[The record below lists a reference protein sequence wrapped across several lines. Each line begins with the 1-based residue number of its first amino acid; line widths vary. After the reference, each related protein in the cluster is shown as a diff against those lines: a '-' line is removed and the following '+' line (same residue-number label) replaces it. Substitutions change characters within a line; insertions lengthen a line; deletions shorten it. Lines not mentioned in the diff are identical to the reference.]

1 MRHIGSHFTELNPI
15 ITMSKSTNDFDFEL
29 DLIFSG
35 QKNPVEAFG
44 QIGKMYERL
53 LSIDQQILYN
63 ILPSAKLEY
72 DLIELEYSSIK
83 SKVNQILK
91 SIPDD
96 ILKDILNPAKLFGH
110 ILVYVKKRLIKATE
124 NNEVQSVKSLQK
136 ITNDINKEIK
146 KLPTTTIILEVNNYF
161 VLNAINELCLEGRKL
176 KKDEYYDYKSKAG
189 NARIGNSSSVNMA
202 KLLYELGGQTL
213 EQQRIETLKV
223 KTLDLLSDKAS
234 WKLIRQGKQ
243 IEVKILHKEWLDD
256 YHNRKIVIQPND
268 YLKLDLKITYTSN
281 SNNLKPVVS
290 YEALHVLEVI
300 PPDQIEGTNQHI
312 LFDT

>member
-1 MRHIGSHFTELNPI
+1 
-15 ITMSKSTNDFDFEL
+15 MSKSTKDFDFEL

-44 QIGKMYERL
+44 QIAKMYERL

-63 ILPSAKLEY
+63 ILPSANLEY
-72 DLIELEYSSIK
+72 ELIDLEYSSIK

-91 SIPDD
+91 SIPDEV
-96 ILKDILNPAKLFGH
+96 LKDILNPKKLFGH
-110 ILVYVKKRLIKATE
+110 LLVYIKNRLIKATE
-124 NNEVQSVKSLQK
+124 TNEVQSVESLQK

-146 KLPTTTIILEVNNYF
+146 KLPTTTFIILEVNNYL
-161 VLNAINELCLEGRKL
+161 VLNAINELSIEARKL
-176 KKDEYYDYKSKAG
+176 KKDEYFEYKSKAG
-189 NARIGNSSSVNMA
+189 SARIGNGSSVNMA

-243 IEVKILHKEWLDD
+243 IEVKILHKEWLED

-268 YLKLDLKITYTSN
+268 YLKVDLKITYTTN
-281 SNNLKPVVS
+281 TNTLKPIVT
-290 YEALHVLEVI
+290 YEALQILEVI
-300 PPDQIEGTNQHI
+300 PPDKMEGTNQNN
-312 LFDT
+312 LFNA

>member
-1 MRHIGSHFTELNPI
+1 
-15 ITMSKSTNDFDFEL
+15 
-29 DLIFSG
+29 
-35 QKNPVEAFG
+35 
-44 QIGKMYERL
+44 MYEKL

-72 DLIELEYSSIK
+72 ELIDLEYSSIK

-96 ILKDILNPAKLFGH
+96 VLKDILNPGKLFGH
-110 ILVYVKKRLIKATE
+110 LLVFIKKRLIKATE
-124 NNEVQSVKSLQK
+124 TNEVQSVESLQK
-136 ITNDINKEIK
+136 VTNDINNEIR
-146 KLPTTTIILEVNNYF
+146 KLPSTTIIVLEINNYI
-161 VLNAINELCLEGRKL
+161 VLNAINELSIEGRKL
-176 KKDEYYDYKSKAG
+176 KKEEYFEYKSKAG
-189 NARIGNSSSVNMA
+189 NARIGNASSVNMA

-256 YHNRKIVIQPND
+256 YHNRKIIIQPND
-268 YLKLDLKITYTSN
+268 YLKLDLKITYTTN
-281 SNNLKPVVS
+281 ANTLKPIVS
-290 YEALHVLEVI
+290 YEALKVLEVI
-300 PPDQIEGTNQHI
+300 PPDTIEGTNQNN
-312 LFDT
+312 LFDN

>member
-1 MRHIGSHFTELNPI
+1 
-15 ITMSKSTNDFDFEL
+15 MSKSTKDFDFEL

-44 QIGKMYERL
+44 QIAKMYENL

-72 DLIELEYSSIK
+72 ELIDLEYSSIK

-96 ILKDILNPAKLFGH
+96 VLKDILNPAKLFGH
-110 ILVYVKKRLIKATE
+110 LLVYIKKRLIKATE
-124 NNEVQSVKSLQK
+124 TNEVQSVESLQK
-136 ITNDINKEIK
+136 VTNDINNEVK
-146 KLPTTTIILEVNNYF
+146 KLPSTTIIVLEINNYF
-161 VLNAINELCLEGRKL
+161 VLNAINELATEGRKL
-176 KKDEYYDYKSKAG
+176 KKEEYFEYKSKAG
-189 NARIGNSSSVNMA
+189 NAKIGNASSVNMA
-202 KLLYELGGQTL
+202 KLVYELGGQTL

-243 IEVKILHKEWLDD
+243 IEVRILHKEWLDN
-256 YHNRKIVIQPND
+256 YHKRKIVIQPND
-268 YLKLDLKITYTSN
+268 YLKLDLKITYTTN
-281 SNNLKPVVS
+281 ANTLKPIVS
-290 YEALHVLEVI
+290 YEALKVLEVI
-300 PPDQIEGTNQHI
+300 SPDTIEATNQNN
-312 LFDT
+312 LFDN

>member
-1 MRHIGSHFTELNPI
+1 MAKENL
-15 ITMSKSTNDFDFEL
+15 DFDFEL

-44 QIGKMYERL
+44 QIAKMYEKL

-63 ILPSAKLEY
+63 IYPGAKLEY
-72 DLIELEYSSIK
+72 ELIDLEYSSIK

-96 ILKDILNPAKLFGH
+96 VLKDILNPAKLFGH
-110 ILVYVKKRLIKATE
+110 LLVYVKRRLIKATE
-124 NNEVQSVKSLQK
+124 TNEVQSIESLQK
-136 ITNDINKEIK
+136 VTTDINKEIK
-146 KLPTTTIILEVNNYF
+146 KLPVNNIIILEINNYF
-161 VLNAINELCLEGRKL
+161 VLNAINELGIEGRKL
-176 KKDEYYDYKSKAG
+176 KKDEYFEYKSKAG
-189 NARIGNSSSVNMA
+189 NARIGNNSSVNMA
-202 KLLYELGGQTL
+202 KLLYELGGQTV

-256 YHNRKIVIQPND
+256 YHSRKIIIQPND
-268 YLKLDLKITYTSN
+268 YLKVDLKITYTTN
-281 SNNLKPVVS
+281 PNTLKPIIT
-290 YEALHVLEVI
+290 YEALKVLEVI
-300 PPDQIEGTNQHI
+300 PPDNIEGNNQSN
-312 LFDT
+312 LFDE

>member
-1 MRHIGSHFTELNPI
+1 
-15 ITMSKSTNDFDFEL
+15 MSKLSKDFDFEL

-53 LSIDQQILYN
+53 MSIDQQILYN

-72 DLIELEYSSIK
+72 ELIDLEYSSIK

-96 ILKDILNPAKLFGH
+96 VLKDILNPAKLFGH
-110 ILVYVKKRLIKATE
+110 LLVYVKKRLIKATE
-124 NNEVQSVKSLQK
+124 TNEVQSVESLQK

-146 KLPTTTIILEVNNYF
+146 KLPTTTIIILEVNNYF
-161 VLNAINELCLEGRKL
+161 VLNAINELSLEGRKL
-176 KKDEYYDYKSKAG
+176 KKEEYFDYKSKAG

-256 YHNRKIVIQPND
+256 YHDRKIVIQPND
-268 YLKLDLKITYTSN
+268 YLKLDLKITYTTN
-281 SNNLKPVVS
+281 SNTLKPIVS
-290 YEALHVLEVI
+290 YEALQVLEVI
-300 PPDQIEGTNQHI
+300 PPDQIEGTNQHN
-312 LFDT
+312 LFDG